1 MRSVKRRMRLP
12 DMEIAAL
19 FCDEIVGRF
28 TWVAGRENGLDR
40 FCDALVGGGAGRAE
54 LGWASSFAPG
64 SSDSCVCLPLV
75 R

>member
-1 MRSVKRRMRLP
+1 MKRRMRLP

-40 FCDALVGGGAGRAE
+40 FCDALVGGCSYSSVKRD
-54 LGWASSFAPG
+54 SSF
-64 SSDSCVCLPLV
+64 
-75 R
+75 